1 MARYRQIFMKFLVF
15 PIKTEIEQL
24 KKIKKLKKNKKV
36 EKARVP
42 ESSNAHPIPGQHQGP
57 AASDQR
63 TPTPDNA
70 IWPQTKP
77 YSSKYQ

>member
-1 MARYRQIFMKFLVF
+1 MKFIVF
-15 PIKTEIEQL
+15 PIKTEIKSL
-24 KKIKKLKKNKKV
+24 NKFKKNKRLKKLKTVK
-36 EKARVP
+36 KARVP

-70 IWPQTKP
+70 IWPQTNP
-77 YSSKYQ
+77 YSSKNQ